1 MIQNIPQVKLG
12 LVTVSRGG
20 FVLSISQRRM
30 ERLAEACSKRS
41 NTVYQCPII
50 VRTEE
55 EAVAAAENVREAG
68 CNALCILL
76 GNFGP
81 ESAETILAQHF
92 DGPVMYC
99 AAAEESTA
107 VLQYE
112 RGDAYCGLLNCSYNL
127 GLRGVKAYIPEHPV
141 GDEEELAEEMAQF
154 KKIACAVL
162 GVSGLKIITFG
173 PRPQDFLACNA
184 PIKPLFELGVEIEE
198 NSELDLLQ
206 AYHAHDNDDR
216 IKDVMEQMRAE
227 ISIPKKMEDI
237 LPKLA
242 QYELTLLDWAQEHKG
257 SRRYVAF
264 ANKCWPAFQPA
275 FGFTPCYVNGRLTAK
290 GIPVS
295 CEVDVYGALSE
306 YIGQCLSEEPVTL
319 LDINNTVP
327 RDLYEEYIQ
336 GYALR
341 ETFMGFHCGNAAAC
355 LLKHPILKEHTIL
368 KRSLEPD
375 REEADITR
383 GTIEGDFR
391 AGPVTLFRLQGTAE
405 SEMKAYIAHGEVL
418 DVPTHSF
425 GSIGII
431 AIAGMERFYRHVL
444 VQKRFPHHAAV
455 TFGHDGNVLFEV
467 FKLFGI
473 GDVSFNQPKTMPYS
487 TENPFI

>member
-1 MIQNIPQVKLG
+1 MIQNIPQVRLG

-20 FVLSISQRRM
+20 FVLTISQRRM
-30 ERLAEACSKRS
+30 ERLADAYEKRGD
-41 NTVYQCPII
+41 TICRCPII

-55 EAVAAAENVREAG
+55 EAAAAAEDVRAAG
-68 CNALCILL
+68 CNALCVLL

-81 ESAETILAQHF
+81 ESAETILAQRF
-92 DGPVMYC
+92 GGPVMYC
-99 AAAEESTA
+99 AAEEESKS
-107 VLQYE
+107 VLKFE

-127 GLRGVKAYIPEHPV
+127 GLRGIKAYIPEHPV
-141 GDEEELAEEMAQF
+141 GNAEELAEEVVRFQ
-154 KKIACAVL
+154 KIACAVL
-162 GVSGLKIITFG
+162 GISDLKIITFG

-198 NSELDLLQ
+198 NSKLDLLQ
-206 AYHAHDNDDR
+206 AYRAHDNDER

-227 ISIPKKMEDI
+227 IDVPEKMEDI

-242 QYELTLLDWAQEHKG
+242 QYELTLLDWAQDHKG

-306 YIGQCLSEEPVTL
+306 YIGQCLSERPVTL

-327 RDLYEEYIQ
+327 RDLYEEQIQ
-336 GYALR
+336 GYALC
-341 ETFMGFHCGNAAAC
+341 ETFMGFHCGNASAC
-355 LLKHPILKEHTIL
+355 LLKAPVLKEHTIL

-405 SEMKAYIAHGEVL
+405 SELKAYIAQGEVL

-425 GSIGII
+425 GSIGVI
-431 AIAGMERFYRHVL
+431 AVTDMERFYRHVL

-455 TFGHDGNVLFEV
+455 SFGHVGNALFEV
-467 FKLFGI
+467 FKLLGI
-473 GDVSFNQPKTMPYS
+473 CDISFNQPKTMLYP
-487 TENPFI
+487 TENPFG